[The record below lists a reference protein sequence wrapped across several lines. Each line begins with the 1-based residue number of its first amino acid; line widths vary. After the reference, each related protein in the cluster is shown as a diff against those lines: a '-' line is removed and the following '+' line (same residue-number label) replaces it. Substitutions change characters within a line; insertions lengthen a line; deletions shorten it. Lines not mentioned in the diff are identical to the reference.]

1 MTSKAKRE
9 KELRD
14 LQDEQHF
21 HEREWATQRVGWGL
35 LAILLLFGFAGAFG
49 DGPLADKTIETPE
62 GRIEFERFVR
72 RNATT
77 EWKIT
82 PQLGNTPQTVR
93 VAIDSA
99 FIDKFQIREI
109 TPKPT
114 RELVAAGA
122 VTFEFDA
129 PTSSGRI
136 VFHVE
141 AQHIGRPIGTF
152 RIGGASA
159 VVSQLIYP

>member
-14 LQDEQHF
+14 FHDEQHF

-35 LAILLLFGFAGAFG
+35 LVIFLLFGFAGAFG

-77 EWKIT
+77 QWKIT
-82 PQLGNTPQTVR
+82 PQLGNTPQTIR

-109 TPKPT
+109 TPKPE
-114 RELVAAGA
+114 RELVVEGA

-136 VFHVE
+136 VFHIE
-141 AQHIGRPIGTF
+141 AQHTGRPIGTL

>member
-1 MTSKAKRE
+1 MSSKAKRE

-14 LQDEQHF
+14 LKDEQHF

-35 LAILLLFGFAGAFG
+35 LAIFLLFGFAGAFG

-62 GRIEFERFVR
+62 GQIEFDRFAR
-72 RNATT
+72 RNVTT
-77 EWKIT
+77 QWKIT
-82 PQLGNTPQTVR
+82 PQLGSTPQTVR
-93 VAIDSA
+93 VTIDSA

-109 TPKPT
+109 TPRPA
-114 RELVAAGA
+114 RELVAGGA

-129 PTSSGRI
+129 PASSGRI

-141 AQHIGRPIGTF
+141 AQHTGRPIGTF

-159 VVSQLIYP
+159 IVSQLIYP